1 MSAGNDVLNFPQTY
15 ILRTASEGDSSAIK
29 ALIRD
34 VQINPMGLH
43 WKNFLVAIDSQG
55 QLIGCGQIK
64 PHQDGSC
71 ELASIAVIEDWRQR
85 GIASRIIKQ
94 LIDGHR
100 GILYLTCRS
109 PLELFYQRFGFHRI
123 THKEMPPYFRRINN
137 IAGLFN
143 RSGLIKDTLLVMK
156 RDP

>member
-1 MSAGNDVLNFPQTY
+1 MNDLHIYT
-15 ILRTASEGDSSAIK
+15 LRIASDGDSSAIK

-43 WKNFLVAIDSQG
+43 WKNFLVAIDSQS

-64 PHQDGSC
+64 PHQDNSC
-71 ELASIAVIEDWRQR
+71 ELASIAVVEDWRRR

-94 LIDGHR
+94 LIEGHDGL
-100 GILYLTCRS
+100 LYLTCRS
-109 PLELFYQRFGFHRI
+109 TLETFYQRFGFYRI
-123 THKEMPPYFRRINN
+123 NHKEMPPYFRRINS

-143 RSGLIKDTLLVMK
+143 KSGLIKDTLLVMK

>member
-1 MSAGNDVLNFPQTY
+1 MSDPQTY
-15 ILRTASEGDSSAIK
+15 ELQPASEGDSSAIK
-29 ALIRD
+29 ALIRA

-43 WKNFLVAIDSQG
+43 WQNFLVATDSQG

-71 ELASIAVIEDWRQR
+71 ELASIAVVVHWRRR

-94 LIDGHR
+94 LIDGHH
-100 GILYLTCRS
+100 GLLYLTCRS
-109 PLELFYQRFGFHRI
+109 PLEPFYQRFGFYRI
-123 THKEMPPYFRRINN
+123 IHSEMPPYFRRIDR

-143 RSGLIKDTLLVMK
+143 KSGLIKETLLVMK
-156 RDP
+156 RDF

>member
-1 MSAGNDVLNFPQTY
+1 LNDPQIY

-64 PHQDGSC
+64 PHHDGSC
-71 ELASIAVIEDWRQR
+71 ELASIAVVEDWRR
-85 GIASRIIKQ
+85 CGIASRIINQ
-94 LIDGHR
+94 LIEKHQGP
-100 GILYLTCRS
+100 LYLTCRS
-109 PLELFYQRFGFHRI
+109 ILESFYQRFGFYRI
-123 THKEMPPYFRRINN
+123 THNEMPPYFRRIDH

-143 RSGLIKDTLLVMK
+143 KSRLIKDTLLVMK

>member
-1 MSAGNDVLNFPQTY
+1 LSDPQTY
-15 ILRTASEGDSSAIK
+15 ELQPASEGDSSAIK
-29 ALIRD
+29 ALIRA

-43 WKNFLVAIDSQG
+43 WQNFLVATDSQG

-71 ELASIAVIEDWRQR
+71 ELASIAVVEHWRKR

-94 LIDGHR
+94 LIAGHN
-100 GILYLTCRS
+100 GLLYLTCRS
-109 PLELFYQRFGFHRI
+109 PLEPFYHRFGFYRI
-123 THKEMPPYFRRINN
+123 AHNYMTPYFRRIDR
-137 IAGLFN
+137 IASLFN
-143 RSGLIKDTLLVMK
+143 QSGLIRDTLLVMK

>member
-1 MSAGNDVLNFPQTY
+1 MNDPRIY
-15 ILRTASEGDSSAIK
+15 ILKNASEGDSNAIK
-29 ALIRD
+29 ALIRY

-64 PHQDGSC
+64 PHHDGSC
-71 ELASIAVIEDWRQR
+71 ELASIAVVEDWRQR
-85 GIASRIIKQ
+85 GIASRIIMQ

-109 PLELFYQRFGFHRI
+109 PLGPFYQRFGFYRI

-143 RSGLIKDTLLVMK
+143 KSGLIKETLFVMK
-156 RDP
+156 RDPLS